1 MYNNNVNT
9 EHNYIKSINREKAN
23 ELYKLMIHQN
33 LVVKDLKEHKF
44 VMYSGDFKVTG
55 TEIFFWNNNICYPTN
70 GLLGF

>member
-1 MYNNNVNT
+1 
-9 EHNYIKSINREKAN
+9 
-23 ELYKLMIHQN
+23 MIHQN

-55 TEIFFWNNNICYPTN
+55 TEIFFWNSNICYPTN